1 MVKNTVKGAIKF
13 LEKSLKES
21 NLQIERIV
29 LFGSR
34 SKGNSTKESDIDVV
48 VVSEDF
54 EGKNIFERASL
65 TKDAEIKTIK
75 KFVIPFDILTLSA
88 KEWENEESLIV
99 HYAKEGKVIYGRK

>member
-1 MVKNTVKGAIKF
+1 MVKDKVEGAIKF

-21 NLQIERIV
+21 DLKIERIV
-29 LFGSR
+29 LFGSHA
-34 SKGNSTKESDIDVV
+34 KGISRKESDIDVV

-75 KFVIPFDILTLSA
+75 KFVIPFDIITLSI
-88 KEWENEESLIV
+88 KEWENEASLIV
-99 HYAKEGKVIYGRK
+99 HYAKEGEVIYE